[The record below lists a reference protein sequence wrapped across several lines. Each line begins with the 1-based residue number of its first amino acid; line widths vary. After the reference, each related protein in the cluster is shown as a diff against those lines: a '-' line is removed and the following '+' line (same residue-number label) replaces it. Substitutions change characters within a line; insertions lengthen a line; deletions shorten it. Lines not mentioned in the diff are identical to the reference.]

1 MTTLDKQHLEKNPQ
15 ECDNFGQKTLG
26 KAKKS
31 RRVQPPMTTLD
42 KHHLEKLEN
51 LKKIPRSMTTY
62 DHLGQTPPRK
72 ARKS

>member
-31 RRVQPPMTTLD
+31 RRVQPPQTTLD